1 MAEHAAVN
9 REVLGSSPSRRAKK
23 TSRIFGFLKDSR
35 GLFFWEIFRLDLV
48 FLDFLLV
55 RRDTSG

>member
-9 REVLGSSPSRRAKK
+9 REVLGSNPSRRAKK
-23 TSRIFGFLKDSR
+23 PLESLVSKGPR
-35 GLFFWEIFRLDLV
+35 GLFFGEIFRLDLV